1 MSRSVTVLGGA
12 AAGGNPGQGCS
23 GYLVEAGS
31 TCIVLDLGAGTL
43 PQLRL
48 RRDPRELTAIVIS
61 HMHLDHVLDLL
72 ALRYFLAYAPTRSP
86 RKIPLWLPP
95 GGRALLD
102 GLSQALAADGEGA
115 PYFDT
120 VFAIETYDPDRHL
133 EIEPLTIA
141 FAPTVHYAPCW
152 AMRVT
157 DRASGASLGY
167 TADTGPSANLA
178 ALTSGCAVLI
188 AEASLSEPGD
198 EPWASRGHLTPEEA
212 AALATASGAKT
223 LVLTHRWAEHE
234 PDRLVARAQEV
245 TNARVIGA
253 EPGLTIAW

>member
-31 TCIVLDLGAGTL
+31 TSIVIDLGAGTL

-72 ALRYFLAYAPTRSP
+72 ALRYFLAYAPTRST
-86 RKIPLWLPP
+86 RRIPLWLPP
-95 GGRALLD
+95 GGRAFLD
-102 GLSQALAADGEGA
+102 GLAQALVADGEGA
-115 PYFDT
+115 PYFDA
-120 VFAIETYDPDRHL
+120 VFAIETYKPDL
-133 EIEPLTIA
+133 PLKIESLTFS

-157 DRASGASLGY
+157 DHASGVSLSY

-178 ALTSGCAVLI
+178 ALTSGCTVLI

-212 AALATASGAKT
+212 AALATAAGAKT
-223 LVLTHRWAEHE
+223 LVLTHRWSEHE
-234 PDRLVARAQEV
+234 PDRLAARAQEV
-245 TNARVIGA
+245 TAARVIGA